1 MNPAQRIFVAIDRTG
16 LDDARRDVARLA
28 GTGCGVKLGLEFF
41 VANGPAGIRAAC
53 PADTPL
59 FLDLKLHDIPNTVA
73 GATRAACRLAPR
85 LLTIHAG
92 GGLAM
97 MQAAV
102 AAAQETAGA
111 AAPRLLAITV
121 LTSLDNDD
129 LGAVGQ
135 RGPLVEQVKRL
146 ADLAQRAG
154 AGGVVCSPQEVAML
168 RAQCGPGFL
177 IVTPGI
183 RPSWSASGDQK
194 RITTP
199 AEALGSGA
207 DHLVI
212 GRPITQADDPAQALR
227 RICDEIGTAA

>member
-1 MNPAQRIFVAIDRTG
+1 MNPAQRIFVGIDRSDREG
-16 LDDARRDVARLA
+16 AAADIARLKD
-28 GTGCGVKLGLEFF
+28 TGCGIKLGLEFF
-41 VANGPAGIRAAC
+41 VANGPEGVRAVI
-53 PADTPL
+53 DGRTL

-73 GATRAACRLAPR
+73 GATRAACRASPQLV
-85 LLTIHAG
+85 TIHAS

-102 AAAQETAGA
+102 AAARETSGA
-111 AAPRLLAITV
+111 AAPKLLAITV
-121 LTSLDNDD
+121 LTSLDDGD
-129 LGAVGQ
+129 LDAVGQ
-135 RGPLVEQVKRL
+135 RGPVAEQVKRL

-154 AGGVVCSPQEVAML
+154 VGGVVCSPQEVAML

-177 IVTPGI
+177 LVTPGI

-199 AEALGSGA
+199 VQALASGA

-212 GRPITQADDPAQALR
+212 GRPVTQANDPEQALR
-227 RICDEIGTAA
+227 RICAEIDAGA

>member
-1 MNPAQRIFVAIDRTG
+1 MTPAQRIFVAIDRTG
-16 LDDARRDVARLA
+16 LDEARRDVARLA

-41 VANGPAGIRAAC
+41 VANGPAGVREAC

-73 GATRAACRLAPR
+73 GATRAACRVAPR
-85 LLTIHAG
+85 LLTLHAG

-111 AAPRLLAITV
+111 AAPGLLAITV
-121 LTSLDNDD
+121 LTSLDDDD
-129 LGAVGQ
+129 LAAVGQ
-135 RGPLVEQVKRL
+135 RGPVAEQVKRL

-154 AGGVVCSPQEVAML
+154 MRGVVCSPQEVAML

-177 IVTPGI
+177 LVTPGI
-183 RPSWSASGDQK
+183 RPAWSASGDQK

-199 AEALGSGA
+199 AEALTRGA

-212 GRPITQADDPAQALR
+212 GRPIIQDADPAGALR
-227 RICDEIGTAA
+227 RICDELGAAA